1 MQPVHLHL
9 TVLKEYYSKYSL
21 VTFNEA
27 IGYKD
32 AMTRGRAQNKAILN
46 LLDDGLLPDS
56 LSLKAKLKKVQQA
69 TEDILHDDAIAGNI

>member
-1 MQPVHLHL
+1 
-9 TVLKEYYSKYSL
+9 
-21 VTFNEA
+21 
-27 IGYKD
+27 
-32 AMTRGRAQNKAILN
+32 MTRGRAQNKAILN